1 MRFNEACFLKLNS
14 MALKKKSL
22 ERAIVFSTTPALC
35 NFSLVLI
42 SRPEYSKLN
51 KDNHNKFLLNPAE
64 CVLVLFFFFSALQ
77 ING

>member
-14 MALKKKSL
+14 MALKKSL
-22 ERAIVFSTTPALC
+22 ERAILFFLITPAVY

-42 SRPEYSKLN
+42 SRPEFSKLN

-64 CVLVLFFFFSALQ
+64 CVLVLLIFFSALQ
-77 ING
+77 INS